1 MENDELYNE
10 MADYVLESWRLRQY
24 TANLLSMVVNSQQRK
39 RGMNQISRFD
49 KRGTVALEKLGMEV
63 LDFSG
68 EKFDTGLPV
77 YPINLNDFE
86 ADTDLIIEMMLE
98 PTIKRK
104 DSPEILKK
112 GSVVVGRA
120 NNEVLCGN

>member
-1 MENDELYNE
+1 
-10 MADYVLESWRLRQY
+10 
-24 TANLLSMVVNSQQRK
+24 MVKV
-39 RGMNQISRFD
+39 ISE
-49 KRGTVALEKLGMEV
+49 LEKLGLEV

-120 NNEVLCGN
+120 NNVDSLAT